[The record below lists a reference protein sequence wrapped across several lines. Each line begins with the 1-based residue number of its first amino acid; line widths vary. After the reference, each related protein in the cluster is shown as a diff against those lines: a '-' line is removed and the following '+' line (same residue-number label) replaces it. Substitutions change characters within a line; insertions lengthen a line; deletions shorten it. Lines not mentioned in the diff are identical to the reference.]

1 MHLLYMDC
9 SKIPSFC
16 FVIIITIV
24 ITIVYVI
31 IIIIIITILLVLVI
45 IVYMDQYFA
54 LLNWEP
60 SKRYMGSHWST
71 VSSFGH
77 CKLFVLSN
85 KPIFK

>member
-1 MHLLYMDC
+1 MKLCTFFRLQQD
-9 SKIPSFC
+9 SLVL

-24 ITIVYVI
+24 ITIVYV
-31 IIIIIITILLVLVI
+31 IIITILLVLVI

-60 SKRYMGSHWST
+60 NKRYVGSYWST